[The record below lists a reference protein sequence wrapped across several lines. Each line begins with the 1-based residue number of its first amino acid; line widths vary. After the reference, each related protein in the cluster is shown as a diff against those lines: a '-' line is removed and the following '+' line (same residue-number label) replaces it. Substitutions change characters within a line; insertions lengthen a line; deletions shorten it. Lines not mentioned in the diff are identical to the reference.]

1 MDTTVGSLS
10 ETVIAGNILTKVVL
24 EILYHDTGTRRRWKD
39 ELSDWILDTQPAQ
52 QTLDPAALL
61 QHLRWFHP
69 QVYERVLGNVQVR
82 HEVRE
87 LMHQMMGNE

>member
-1 MDTTVGSLS
+1 MNTTVGSLS
-10 ETVIAGNILTKVVL
+10 ETVIAGNLLTKVVL

-52 QTLDPAALL
+52 QTLDLVALL
-61 QHLRWFHP
+61 QHLQWFHP

-87 LMHQMMGNE
+87 LMNQVTSGD